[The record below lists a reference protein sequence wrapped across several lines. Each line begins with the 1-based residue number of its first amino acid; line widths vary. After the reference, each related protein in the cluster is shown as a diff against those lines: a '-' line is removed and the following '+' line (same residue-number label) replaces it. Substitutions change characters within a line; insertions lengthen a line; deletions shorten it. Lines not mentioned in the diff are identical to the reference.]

1 MTTVGYGDIYP
12 QTHFG
17 RFFGVVAC
25 LIGMLL
31 VSYLI
36 VGMSTLFDFTPQEHR
51 AYEKLKKLTA
61 GDAARH
67 KAANVIKTAMRARR
81 YKKMHEKFIFLLL
94 LKQHINVFSNSN
106 KVAHSRMLP
115 TDQMIKMLEEKMRQD
130 VHETR
135 EKGYI
140 VVNYE
145 QKVDEIK
152 RRDVAGVF
160 EQIRANQSEIN
171 RIIAEY
177 NN

>member
-1 MTTVGYGDIYP
+1 
-12 QTHFG
+12 
-17 RFFGVVAC
+17 
-25 LIGMLL
+25 
-31 VSYLI
+31 
-36 VGMSTLFDFTPQEHR
+36 
-51 AYEKLKKLTA
+51 
-61 GDAARH
+61 
-67 KAANVIKTAMRARR
+67 
-81 YKKMHEKFIFLLL
+81 
-94 LKQHINVFSNSN
+94 
-106 KVAHSRMLP
+106 
-115 TDQMIKMLEEKMRQD
+115 MRQD